1 VDAGLRGLG
10 LSFAGLL
17 EAQATQPLLWVVDL
31 LPLGLGLLG
40 ARVGR
45 RLAELDELRARATVD
60 AAVDPATEGVTS
72 GGAPPEAD
80 VDTRRVHSELVA
92 AKEAAETASRAK
104 SDFLANM
111 SHEIRTPMNGI
122 LGMTGLTL
130 DTDLSPEQRT
140 FIEAVDESARSLLE
154 IVDDLLDFSRMQAGR
169 LSLGSSN
176 FGAEECLGESLK
188 ALAAR
193 AHEKGIDLVYDQ
205 AAEVPS
211 RLVGDPVRLRQV
223 LVNLIGNA
231 IKFTERGEIVVSVG
245 VESRDADAVTL
256 ELSVRDTGVGI
267 EDAAKERIFEAFA
280 QADTSATRRF
290 GGTGLGLAIASQLVE
305 MMNGR
310 LGVESTPGQGS
321 TFRFTAALKVAR
333 AAESDSRVGR
343 GALKGRGVL
352 IVDDSASSRKALA
365 GYVRRWGA
373 QPVAVDSAKAAFA
386 EARRAHAAGGGFD
399 LVLADAH
406 LRPIDGLELTL
417 RLREDDGFGAPE
429 SVLLGVSGR
438 GSQEARAADLGIEA
452 YVAKPGLPSELLDAL
467 TNRVRRRPA
476 AAPAAAYLAARQPRW
491 GLRVLLAEDNKVNQM
506 LAVALLKKRRH
517 EVTVVD
523 NGRQAVELVSR
534 SRFDVVLMDVQMP
547 EMDGFEATRLIRAME
562 TDSTDRL
569 PIIAVTAHAV
579 EGDRQRCLDAG
590 MDDYVTK
597 PIDPEELEA
606 AIERWTGELP
616 DFEHAR
622 ALEFVEGNEDLLES
636 VVRLFIEQT
645 PERLD
650 AIRRALDA
658 GDASGLERSAQT
670 MEGAA
675 VSLAMPRLRDIAHRI
690 AIHGQRG
697 ELDRAAALVAELDEA
712 VGSGTA
718 AAKHAIEAA

>member
-1 VDAGLRGLG
+1 
-10 LSFAGLL
+10 
-17 EAQATQPLLWVVDL
+17 
-31 LPLGLGLLG
+31 
-40 ARVGR
+40 
-45 RLAELDELRARATVD
+45 
-60 AAVDPATEGVTS
+60 
-72 GGAPPEAD
+72 
-80 VDTRRVHSELVA
+80 
-92 AKEAAETASRAK
+92 
-104 SDFLANM
+104 
-111 SHEIRTPMNGI
+111 
-122 LGMTGLTL
+122 
-130 DTDLSPEQRT
+130 
-140 FIEAVDESARSLLE
+140 
-154 IVDDLLDFSRMQAGR
+154 
-169 LSLGSSN
+169 
-176 FGAEECLGESLK
+176 
-188 ALAAR
+188 
-193 AHEKGIDLVYDQ
+193 
-205 AAEVPS
+205 
-211 RLVGDPVRLRQV
+211 
-223 LVNLIGNA
+223 
-231 IKFTERGEIVVSVG
+231 
-245 VESRDADAVTL
+245 
-256 ELSVRDTGVGI
+256 
-267 EDAAKERIFEAFA
+267 
-280 QADTSATRRF
+280 
-290 GGTGLGLAIASQLVE
+290 
-305 MMNGR
+305 
-310 LGVESTPGQGS
+310 
-321 TFRFTAALKVAR
+321 
-333 AAESDSRVGR
+333 
-343 GALKGRGVL
+343 
-352 IVDDSASSRKALA
+352 
-365 GYVRRWGA
+365 
-373 QPVAVDSAKAAFA
+373 
-386 EARRAHAAGGGFD
+386 
-399 LVLADAH
+399 
-406 LRPIDGLELTL
+406 
-417 RLREDDGFGAPE
+417 
-429 SVLLGVSGR
+429 
-438 GSQEARAADLGIEA
+438 
-452 YVAKPGLPSELLDAL
+452 
-467 TNRVRRRPA
+467 
-476 AAPAAAYLAARQPRW
+476 
-491 GLRVLLAEDNKVNQM
+491 VLLAEDNKVNQM

-622 ALEFVEGNEDLLES
+622 ALEFVEGNENLLES